1 MLVITANDF
10 ASGAVVY
17 VGEAGWVDAIRDAKV
32 FAGSAEAAASLE
44 AAEATPDVVIGAY
57 TIEVS
62 VSDANGN
69 AGGNANGNASG
80 NANGDAGG
88 NANGNASGNANGDA
102 GGNANGNAGGKTD
115 ITPLQFREKIRA
127 IGPSNYHH
135 GKQEEGTPQDGYPQ
149 DEGLE
154 DGRLEDGLPKGGITE
169 SKNPEGK
176 NPEGKNPEG
185 GHHV

>member
-17 VGEAGWVDAIRDAKV
+17 VGEADWVDAIRDAKV

-62 VSDANGN
+62 VSDANGKDN
-69 AGGNANGNASG
+69 GNGKDTGNANGKS
-80 NANGDAGG
+80 NGK
-88 NANGNASGNANGDA
+88 
-102 GGNANGNAGGKTD
+102 AGGKTD

-135 GKQEEGTPQDGYPQ
+135 GKQEEDIPQDGDPQ

-154 DGRLEDGLPKGGITE
+154 DGRLEDGLPKGGGTE
-169 SKNPEGK
+169 SK

>member
-62 VSDANGN
+62 VSDANGKD
-69 AGGNANGNASG
+69 NGNASG
-80 NANGDAGG
+80 K
-88 NANGNASGNANGDA
+88 S
-102 GGNANGNAGGKTD
+102 NGNAGGKTD

-135 GKQEEGTPQDGYPQ
+135 GKQEEDTPQDEYQKDGDPQ
-149 DEGLE
+149 DGGLE

>member
-80 NANGDAGG
+80 K
-88 NANGNASGNANGDA
+88 S
-102 GGNANGNAGGKTD
+102 NGNAGGKTD

-135 GKQEEGTPQDGYPQ
+135 GKQEEDTPQDGYPQ

>member
-62 VSDANGN
+62 VSDANGKDN
-69 AGGNANGNASG
+69 GKAGGKS
-80 NANGDAGG
+80 
-88 NANGNASGNANGDA
+88 
-102 GGNANGNAGGKTD
+102 NGNAGGKTD

-135 GKQEEGTPQDGYPQ
+135 GKQEEDTPQGGNPQDGRLE
-149 DEGLE
+149 DGRLE
-154 DGRLEDGLPKGGITE
+154 DGRLEDGLPKGEITE

-176 NPEGKNPEG
+176 NPEG

>member
-32 FAGSAEAAASLE
+32 FADSAEAAASLE

-69 AGGNANGNASG
+69 AGGKDNGNAS
-80 NANGDAGG
+80 
-88 NANGNASGNANGDA
+88 
-102 GGNANGNAGGKTD
+102 GKTD

-135 GKQEEGTPQDGYPQ
+135 GKQEEDPPQDGDPQ
-149 DEGLE
+149 DGDPQDGAPK

-176 NPEGKNPEG
+176 NPEG

>member
-32 FAGSAEAAASLE
+32 FADSAEAAASLE

-69 AGGNANGNASG
+69 AGGKDNGNASG
-80 NANGDAGG
+80 KSNGK
-88 NANGNASGNANGDA
+88 
-102 GGNANGNAGGKTD
+102 AGGKTD

-135 GKQEEGTPQDGYPQ
+135 GKQEEDTPQDEYQKDGNPQ
-149 DEGLE
+149 DEG
-154 DGRLEDGLPKGGITE
+154 LEDGLPKGGITE

-176 NPEGKNPEG
+176 NPEG

>member
-17 VGEAGWVDAIRDAKV
+17 VGEAGWVDAIRDAKI
-32 FAGSAEAAASLE
+32 FADSAEAAASLE

-69 AGGNANGNASG
+69 AGGK
-80 NANGDAGG
+80 D
-88 NANGNASGNANGDA
+88 
-102 GGNANGNAGGKTD
+102 NGNAGGKDNGNAGDKTD

-135 GKQEEGTPQDGYPQ
+135 GKQEEDTPQGEDPQ

-176 NPEGKNPEG
+176 NPEG

>member
-32 FAGSAEAAASLE
+32 FADSDEAAASLE

-69 AGGNANGNASG
+69 ANGK
-80 NANGDAGG
+80 AGG
-88 NANGNASGNANGDA
+88 KSNGK
-102 GGNANGNAGGKTD
+102 AGGKTD

-135 GKQEEGTPQDGYPQ
+135 GKQEEDTPQGGDPQ
-149 DEGLE
+149 HEGLE

-169 SKNPEGK
+169 SKNPEGT
-176 NPEGKNPEG
+176 NPEG

>member
-32 FAGSAEAAASLE
+32 FAGSDEAAASLE

-62 VSDANGN
+62 VSDANGKDN
-69 AGGNANGNASG
+69 GNGKAGGE
-80 NANGDAGG
+80 
-88 NANGNASGNANGDA
+88 
-102 GGNANGNAGGKTD
+102 TD

-135 GKQEEGTPQDGYPQ
+135 GKQEEDIPQDGDPQDGDPQ

-154 DGRLEDGLPKGGITE
+154 DGRLEDGLPKGGGTE
-169 SKNPEGK
+169 SK

>member
-62 VSDANGN
+62 VSDANGKDN
-69 AGGNANGNASG
+69 
-80 NANGDAGG
+80 
-88 NANGNASGNANGDA
+88 
-102 GGNANGNAGGKTD
+102 GNANGNAGGKTD

-135 GKQEEGTPQDGYPQ
+135 GKQEEDTPQGGYPQ

-154 DGRLEDGLPKGGITE
+154 EGRLEDGLPKGGITE

-176 NPEGKNPEG
+176 NPEG

>member
-69 AGGNANGNASG
+69 ANGK
-80 NANGDAGG
+80 
-88 NANGNASGNANGDA
+88 
-102 GGNANGNAGGKTD
+102 AGGKTD

-135 GKQEEGTPQDGYPQ
+135 GKQEEDTPQGGDPQ
-149 DEGLE
+149 DEGLEDGRLE

-169 SKNPEGK
+169 SKNPEG
-176 NPEGKNPEG
+176 

>member
-17 VGEAGWVDAIRDAKV
+17 VGEAGWVDAIRDAKI
-32 FAGSAEAAASLE
+32 FADSAEAAASLE

-69 AGGNANGNASG
+69 ANGKASG
-80 NANGDAGG
+80 NANGK
-88 NANGNASGNANGDA
+88 
-102 GGNANGNAGGKTD
+102 AGGKTD

-135 GKQEEGTPQDGYPQ
+135 GKQEEDTPQDGYPQ

-169 SKNPEGK
+169 SKNPES
-176 NPEGKNPEG
+176 KNPEG

>member
-32 FAGSAEAAASLE
+32 FADSAEAAASLE
-44 AAEATPDVVIGAY
+44 AAEVTPDVVIGAY

-62 VSDANGN
+62 VSEDNGDANGK
-69 AGGNANGNASG
+69 
-80 NANGDAGG
+80 
-88 NANGNASGNANGDA
+88 
-102 GGNANGNAGGKTD
+102 AGGKTD

-135 GKQEEGTPQDGYPQ
+135 GKQEEDTPQGGDSQ

-176 NPEGKNPEG
+176 NPEG

>member
-32 FAGSAEAAASLE
+32 FADSAEAAASLE
-44 AAEATPDVVIGAY
+44 AAEATPDVVIGTY

-62 VSDANGN
+62 VSDANGKD
-69 AGGNANGNASG
+69 NGNG
-80 NANGDAGG
+80 NDK
-88 NANGNASGNANGDA
+88 S
-102 GGNANGNAGGKTD
+102 NGNAGGKTD

-135 GKQEEGTPQDGYPQ
+135 GKQEEDTPQGGDPQDGAPK
-149 DEGLE
+149 DGRLEDGRLE

-176 NPEGKNPEG
+176 NPEG